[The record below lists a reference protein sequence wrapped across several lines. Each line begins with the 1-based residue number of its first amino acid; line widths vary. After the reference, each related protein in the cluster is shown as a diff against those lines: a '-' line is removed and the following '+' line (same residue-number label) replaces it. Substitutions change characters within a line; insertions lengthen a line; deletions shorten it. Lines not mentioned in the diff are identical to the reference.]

1 MENEELLL
9 VYNKL
14 KSEGRL
20 RNSASFDDYVAKMKS
35 NPQMVADI
43 NKYAYKSGITKDA
56 NANRWFSKSLEAQK
70 SKQEAVNKQKEI
82 ESLAK
87 TKVNESNQIQ
97 QEKRNQQILEEQA
110 KVFKPTETI
119 TQFPKMGVV
128 AEYEKAT
135 GVPIKQVEKKET
147 EIVDEKKSFSKHL
160 SKDIITSGINEF
172 NQAWSGIPESLYTL
186 FAIPQNFVAAVTG
199 LDIEANSTKFK
210 DAYNIKNPI
219 LNAYIKEG
227 ENINKRIEGFNEENY
242 ESSSIYENIKK
253 GNYTDALE
261 LTVSGVVRSAPI
273 SVSMMVGGA
282 TMSASKLATMG
293 TVAFINKNQE
303 QLDKENPDM
312 SEIEKNIKAVG
323 LSGAEFVFEALG
335 TGSIGRVYKD
345 IILKEG
351 TGKGSKIFKEGLIN
365 AYKKSLKGYGAVSG
379 TLGEM
384 IEEGATQVTQN
395 MINGKPYMEGVF
407 DAMAIGGASGA
418 AMTAPINI
426 INTKNKINN
435 LIKSKQASKIMDA
448 KTKTK
453 VNKIDDAID
462 KLDNDLQQEMP
473 ESIKEK
479 LQAVK
484 QKLVDE
490 KGNAIESEYEKFK
503 NLPIELKDKLGDLED
518 KLDVLKSEYYEI
530 EGNPN
535 ISRESKDLL
544 KEEIAYKAQSLL
556 DSKKEIINYK
566 PQEVIEG
573 KEDTPSPTKEWNI
586 EKPQAQAVE
595 EISKSDP
602 IISEKVEKPI
612 TDESKVV
619 ETPIEQPKSEKN
631 QIPSITN
638 ETAPTENSL
647 PNAEVRPTTLESEQ
661 QGKDKSVQPT
671 VNSGEVKGDVEVE
684 YKFTNTPSLKNAKAV
699 NDNDLPIPPKA
710 VENILKN
717 EDSWDKALVGEV
729 KNLGNGWFEV
739 GKTEKG
745 ESILHSPKTNK
756 TVTIIDV
763 ENKGGRN
770 SIYVADFV
778 ENNAETPEPKSKGD
792 ASVGKKNFE
801 MTREEYTSVLKRMY
815 ELLSNAK
822 IMRSRFKNV
831 EEARDN
837 NWDEESIDKWIEYG
851 NIDKNG
857 FGLTYDSMV
866 LNEISQG
873 NVPSEEAFKDNPKLI
888 EKTKLTIENG
898 SFEERIKQGKITK
911 ENTIKIIKNAGLT
924 VPKSIR
930 NLPETPQPKSKGD
943 VDIKVKNAERI
954 SKKEL
959 EKGITDADAL
969 IVNDGVKSDLEKAQE
984 TRRLLK
990 AKLDAK
996 RGISSFAQDSKQDAQ
1011 DLYDYHQALVTEAK
1025 EYIKLGIKTLNDFAK
1040 KLGEKV
1046 SVSVKLAWDEA
1057 NGDIKPILNA
1067 DELNYDFD
1075 NFNDE
1080 VDEKADKKEAFE
1092 RKEGEKSLFKRVY
1105 EGETDDVLKN
1115 IVETH
1120 GLNYKIENQ
1129 IEVQKLAKEFVK
1141 KAGIN
1146 KALEA
1151 LKNNL
1156 IKGAEKAFVYA
1167 EVLDVLTNTSETA
1180 SLDELL
1186 KIQEDYSSITDDA
1199 MVAFDEEARSAG
1211 RFISA
1216 LYKIYQTSKIKYN
1229 LTKQINDYKANNNGE
1244 ISEEV
1249 LTKFKEADK
1258 KIQELEIKIK
1268 EILEKQK
1275 KEEGDDAIESI
1286 NESIEREK
1294 TKKIKQITNTDK
1306 AKLIANN
1313 IRKAKIHKPS
1323 MFASAT
1329 PASIVWDGAVET
1341 VAKSIELGV
1350 SITDAIRN
1358 GVDFIK
1364 NSDWFKSLNKQDKSN
1379 ALNEFQ
1385 SNIINISGQQLVVV
1399 SDDGKIKVP
1408 EQLIRDLVE
1417 SGINNIDILS
1427 KEVLNI
1433 LKESYPDYDIT
1444 IREVRDAITK
1454 YGKTVNP
1461 PSEDHISIEI
1471 AKLKRTGKLIS
1482 ALEDVISG
1490 KRPKKSG
1497 FLRAKPTQTERELR
1511 SKVNYLLKEF
1521 PINEADL
1528 EKARETALE
1537 KYKTRLENQIEDIKN
1552 QIAGKNIEY
1561 KEKPTQITNNEIER
1575 LKKIKESNLKELNKL
1590 RKEAGIVEKRRL
1602 KQAKTLLENQIK
1614 LYQKKLKDKDFSKR
1628 KLKPLESDGELKN
1641 LNKEKVHWQEVFEKE
1656 RYKLELENKTRKE
1669 KFKDIIIGLLNIPRI
1684 LTAGAE
1690 WSMMLIQGGIQ
1701 TASLATRNPKALART
1716 FAKAI
1721 IATGSQRKMNEYTEI
1736 LKSHEKYPLM
1746 KQTKLALTESDYKM
1760 ELREEEHIGNNLV
1773 YGLWNLIGDGIEY
1786 GSIKVFGIKN
1796 VGSIGSTLVS
1806 IIKKDIKSNKIPIS
1820 ERWKNM
1826 NPLLAFERG
1835 NTIYMNELRR
1845 LRFED
1850 GVKMLQMEGKN
1861 EIDHIED
1868 YKKLS
1873 SAVNTM
1879 TGRANLGRLEQVNDI
1894 ISVIFFS
1901 FKNTVSVFNQLNPYF
1916 YASLHSPNDPI
1927 TKAST
1932 GQKLI
1937 VRDML
1942 NFVTITTSMMYL
1954 LQAAAGSDEDDEP
1967 LIQID
1972 TDPRSSDFMQ
1982 MKLKGKEKY
1991 IRFDPWHGMRPQV
2004 VFFAKFI
2011 SGLQKNK
2018 EGKIKRIGK
2027 GFKADT
2033 QWDNFMRTYIE
2044 NKLSPSASIVYK
2056 YMDSEIKTIKG
2067 EEIRVRFNEPISES
2081 FDENFYP
2088 MYINALI
2095 EIEKED
2101 PSLIIRFLSVS
2112 SMFGVNTGVYGDI
2125 NKKDK

>member
-1 MENEELLL
+1 
-9 VYNKL
+9 
-14 KSEGRL
+14 
-20 RNSASFDDYVAKMKS
+20 
-35 NPQMVADI
+35 
-43 NKYAYKSGITKDA
+43 
-56 NANRWFSKSLEAQK
+56 
-70 SKQEAVNKQKEI
+70 
-82 ESLAK
+82 
-87 TKVNESNQIQ
+87 
-97 QEKRNQQILEEQA
+97 
-110 KVFKPTETI
+110 
-119 TQFPKMGVV
+119 
-128 AEYEKAT
+128 
-135 GVPIKQVEKKET
+135 
-147 EIVDEKKSFSKHL
+147 
-160 SKDIITSGINEF
+160 
-172 NQAWSGIPESLYTL
+172 
-186 FAIPQNFVAAVTG
+186 
-199 LDIEANSTKFK
+199 
-210 DAYNIKNPI
+210 
-219 LNAYIKEG
+219 
-227 ENINKRIEGFNEENY
+227 
-242 ESSSIYENIKK
+242 
-253 GNYTDALE
+253 
-261 LTVSGVVRSAPI
+261 
-273 SVSMMVGGA
+273 
-282 TMSASKLATMG
+282 
-293 TVAFINKNQE
+293 
-303 QLDKENPDM
+303 
-312 SEIEKNIKAVG
+312 
-323 LSGAEFVFEALG
+323 
-335 TGSIGRVYKD
+335 
-345 IILKEG
+345 
-351 TGKGSKIFKEGLIN
+351 
-365 AYKKSLKGYGAVSG
+365 
-379 TLGEM
+379 
-384 IEEGATQVTQN
+384 
-395 MINGKPYMEGVF
+395 
-407 DAMAIGGASGA
+407 
-418 AMTAPINI
+418 
-426 INTKNKINN
+426 
-435 LIKSKQASKIMDA
+435 
-448 KTKTK
+448 
-453 VNKIDDAID
+453 
-462 KLDNDLQQEMP
+462 
-473 ESIKEK
+473 
-479 LQAVK
+479 
-484 QKLVDE
+484 
-490 KGNAIESEYEKFK
+490 
-503 NLPIELKDKLGDLED
+503 
-518 KLDVLKSEYYEI
+518 
-530 EGNPN
+530 
-535 ISRESKDLL
+535 
-544 KEEIAYKAQSLL
+544 YKAQSLL

-612 TDESKVV
+612 TEESKVV
-619 ETPIEQPKSEKN
+619 EEPIEQQNPEIE
-631 QIPSITN
+631 QTTSITN
-638 ETAPTENSL
+638 ETAQVENSL

-661 QGKDKSVQPT
+661 QGKDESVQPT
-671 VNSGEVKGDVEVE
+671 VNSGEV
-684 YKFTNTPSLKNAKAV
+684 
-699 NDNDLPIPPKA
+699 
-710 VENILKN
+710 
-717 EDSWDKALVGEV
+717 
-729 KNLGNGWFEV
+729 
-739 GKTEKG
+739 
-745 ESILHSPKTNK
+745 
-756 TVTIIDV
+756 
-763 ENKGGRN
+763 
-770 SIYVADFV
+770 
-778 ENNAETPEPKSKGD
+778 KGD

-943 VDIKVKNAERI
+943 VEVGEISPKNSDVTKDYSLKQVAKNLVSSKNTDESLSKLTTQIKIDLYKEIKKQKQSDKMSKEWSDILEEETNHPSAQFLLNSIYYSFDKKGQEKLDSEGVNEGVKPNNE
-954 SKKEL
+954 
-959 EKGITDADAL
+959 
-969 IVNDGVKSDLEKAQE
+969 GVKSDLELAKEARIE
-984 TRRLLK
+984 ARK
-990 AKLDAK
+990 KLDESGL
-996 RGISSFAQDSKQDAQ
+996 GISYDSKQRAE
-1011 DLYDYHQALVTEAK
+1011 LHYNYHKALVTEAK
-1025 EYIKLGIKTLNDFAK
+1025 EYIKLGVKTLNDFAK

-1080 VDEKADKKEAFE
+1080 VEEKDDKKEAFE

-1417 SGINNIDILS
+1417 SGINDIDILS

-1461 PSEDHISIEI
+1461 SKDHISIEI
-1471 AKLKRTGKLIS
+1471 AKLKRTRKLIS

-1497 FLRAKPTQTERELR
+1497 FLRAKPTQTKRELR

-1528 EKARETALE
+1528 EKAWKTALE
-1537 KYKTRLENQIEDIKN
+1537 KYKTRLENQIEDIEKQRSERKKTVTKKENLKLDEDAIELKRKRDELKERLNEMVGKPEVSYEKKIENTIKALEKSIESIKN
-1552 QIAGKNIEY
+1552 QITDKNIEY

-1575 LKKIKESNLKELNKL
+1575 LRKIKESNLKELNKL
-1590 RKEAGIVEKRRL
+1590 REEAGIVEKRRL
-1602 KQAKTLLENQIK
+1602 KQAKTRLENQIK

-1932 GQKLI
+1932 AQKLI

-1942 NFVTITTSMMYL
+1942 NFVTITTSMMFL

>member
-110 KVFKPTETI
+110 KVFEPTEPI
-119 TQFPKMGVV
+119 NQFPKTGVV

-135 GVPIKQVEKKET
+135 GTPIKQVEKKET

-544 KEEIAYKAQSLL
+544 KEEIASKAQSLL

-566 PQEVIEG
+566 PQEVIES

-595 EISKSDP
+595 EISKTDP

-612 TDESKVV
+612 TEESKVV
-619 ETPIEQPKSEKN
+619 ETSVENIINNGLKINGVTSIDFEDNNETILYGTKNNRTRISIKGMSKEQIQDEYDFDKGVLDKNKNRDFKAEEIEIKKSVGMTDNEKISALKELKTSKRYSDILENITLPFYENKLKETQPKPEIE

-638 ETAPTENSL
+638 ETAPTEDII
-647 PNAEVRPTTLESEQ
+647 PKEKIEEQ
-661 QGKDKSVQPT
+661 
-671 VNSGEVKGDVEVE
+671 
-684 YKFTNTPSLKNAKAV
+684 
-699 NDNDLPIPPKA
+699 
-710 VENILKN
+710 
-717 EDSWDKALVGEV
+717 
-729 KNLGNGWFEV
+729 
-739 GKTEKG
+739 
-745 ESILHSPKTNK
+745 
-756 TVTIIDV
+756 
-763 ENKGGRN
+763 
-770 SIYVADFV
+770 
-778 ENNAETPEPKSKGD
+778 
-792 ASVGKKNFE
+792 
-801 MTREEYTSVLKRMY
+801 TS
-815 ELLSNAK
+815 
-822 IMRSRFKNV
+822 
-831 EEARDN
+831 
-837 NWDEESIDKWIEYG
+837 
-851 NIDKNG
+851 
-857 FGLTYDSMV
+857 
-866 LNEISQG
+866 
-873 NVPSEEAFKDNPKLI
+873 
-888 EKTKLTIENG
+888 
-898 SFEERIKQGKITK
+898 
-911 ENTIKIIKNAGLT
+911 
-924 VPKSIR
+924 
-930 NLPETPQPKSKGD
+930 
-943 VDIKVKNAERI
+943 
-954 SKKEL
+954 L
-959 EKGITDADAL
+959 EK
-969 IVNDGVKSDLEKAQE
+969 VQEK
-984 TRRLLK
+984 RRLLK

-996 RGISSFAQDSKQDAQ
+996 RGVSSFAQDSKQDAQ
-1011 DLYDYHQALVTEAK
+1011 DLYDYHQVLVEEAK
-1025 EYIKLGIKTLNDFAK
+1025 EYIKLGVKTLNDFAK

-1417 SGINNIDILS
+1417 SGINDIDILS

-1461 PSEDHISIEI
+1461 SKDHISIEI

-1528 EKARETALE
+1528 EKAWKTALE
-1537 KYKTRLENQIEDIKN
+1537 KYKTRLENQIEDIEKQISERKKTVTKKENLKLDEDAIELKRKRDELKERLNEMVGKPEVSYEKKIENTIKALEKSIESIKN

-1575 LKKIKESNLKELNKL
+1575 LRKIKESNLKELNKL
-1590 RKEAGIVEKRRL
+1590 REEAGIVEKRRL
-1602 KQAKTLLENQIK
+1602 KQAKTRLENQIK

-1942 NFVTITTSMMYL
+1942 NFVTITTSMMFL

>member
-612 TDESKVV
+612 TEESKVV
-619 ETPIEQPKSEKN
+619 ETPIEVPKAETIAEAGSVGVGGDVVEPKKQNFTQFANENGYPDDYDTSFQSQLLGGRGLEGKRQSNRSIKEQDDAFQEMQNKKAEGKKAYEQAILDGKVIDPDGKLTREGILKRDYDFNKKELESKIANAESGIKNIDGLGKTAHLDNGKLKKGYKRAVDDYNETITKHKEALDKLKTEYDQSIKEQPQSEIE

-638 ETAPTENSL
+638 ETAPTEDII
-647 PNAEVRPTTLESEQ
+647 PKEKIEEQ
-661 QGKDKSVQPT
+661 
-671 VNSGEVKGDVEVE
+671 
-684 YKFTNTPSLKNAKAV
+684 
-699 NDNDLPIPPKA
+699 
-710 VENILKN
+710 
-717 EDSWDKALVGEV
+717 
-729 KNLGNGWFEV
+729 
-739 GKTEKG
+739 
-745 ESILHSPKTNK
+745 
-756 TVTIIDV
+756 
-763 ENKGGRN
+763 
-770 SIYVADFV
+770 
-778 ENNAETPEPKSKGD
+778 
-792 ASVGKKNFE
+792 
-801 MTREEYTSVLKRMY
+801 TS
-815 ELLSNAK
+815 
-822 IMRSRFKNV
+822 
-831 EEARDN
+831 
-837 NWDEESIDKWIEYG
+837 
-851 NIDKNG
+851 
-857 FGLTYDSMV
+857 
-866 LNEISQG
+866 
-873 NVPSEEAFKDNPKLI
+873 
-888 EKTKLTIENG
+888 
-898 SFEERIKQGKITK
+898 
-911 ENTIKIIKNAGLT
+911 
-924 VPKSIR
+924 
-930 NLPETPQPKSKGD
+930 
-943 VDIKVKNAERI
+943 
-954 SKKEL
+954 L
-959 EKGITDADAL
+959 EK
-969 IVNDGVKSDLEKAQE
+969 VQEK
-984 TRRLLK
+984 RRLLK

-1011 DLYDYHQALVTEAK
+1011 DLYDYHQALVKEAK

-1942 NFVTITTSMMYL
+1942 NFVTITTSMMFL